1 MTVIIHRDR
10 PDEAEEKMTPE
21 RRRAI
26 EQELEALL
34 RATREDKNEKE
45 ITCEREI

>member
-1 MTVIIHRDR
+1 MTAMIIHRDR

-26 EQELEALL
+26 EQELEVLL
-34 RATREDKNEKE
+34 RAMREDKNQGP
-45 ITCEREI
+45 RNL